1 MVSSTQIPSAPV
13 QVPFATAP
21 EALSSSGPA
30 PKRVSNSRSTAI
42 VDTGCI
48 DLADYHCVFTSI
60 AAANR
65 SGVTYWRTAV
75 RKIAGQA
82 SIIGF
87 AMHGQL
93 ESASLA
99 DFACIEQVNG
109 DSKQTLKS
117 LLQGVSIECECQSQ
131 AVYQTG
137 VQFGGISVTLVAIPL
152 RLDSPLDL
160 NTIVCFALR
169 PMNAREMAL
178 PVERLQSLLLQ
189 AAMHLPVAGP
199 DATPVSSDARTLEL
213 IARTAAYRDTREFA
227 FALVGSLATR
237 YGCGKVAF
245 GLVEERRVRVL
256 AISGMDQFK
265 ATSPGVVDVQQ
276 AMEEAY
282 DSGCV
287 VSGQSLVKNER
298 ARSMP
303 IHQRWA
309 ASTRS
314 AVVSFPIMAGGE
326 TVAVLTLQR
335 DGINPLTDADIS
347 GLQESIE
354 PFGPAIQLSVRGD
367 RGIGQHLKALT
378 RQCVR
383 QMREPQTRI
392 GRIARVVTAAAVMI
406 FFFGWMPYRPAT
418 PCMIVPANL
427 NHSIASFDMKLAET
441 MVRSGDLV
449 QAGQV
454 LAKFDTR
461 ELQLERSRLI
471 ASRNQAEVDV
481 RKALAAGDAASASL
495 SKATSRAFQCQLDT
509 VESKIADCTI
519 TAPAAGMVVEA
530 DLSTKIGQVFAQGEP
545 ILSFSTMDQWEL
557 QLHVPERMARFIQ
570 FDQHGSFAPI
580 ATPGVKHAYRIENV
594 SGAAEVVD
602 GKNVIVAKAA
612 VEGSPS
618 ELRHGM
624 KGVARTHT
632 GWRPVCWVALHGAY
646 EYLCDLL
653 WL

>member
-1 MVSSTQIPSAPV
+1 MISPTQSSTTFSQL
-13 QVPFATAP
+13 PFVITP
-21 EALSSSGPA
+21 QGKPLGGSS
-30 PKRVSNSRSTAI
+30 PKSVTTSRSNANA
-42 VDTGCI
+42 GCI
-48 DLADYHCVFTSI
+48 DLVDYHAEFI
-60 AAANR
+60 AIAQASRNG
-65 SGVTYWRTAV
+65 STYWRSAV
-75 RKIAGQA
+75 RKIAGQK

-87 AMHGQL
+87 SMHGQQL
-93 ESASLA
+93 SDSIA
-99 DFACIEQVNG
+99 DFACIEHVQG
-109 DSKQTLKS
+109 DTKQNLKA
-117 LLQGVSIECECQSQ
+117 LLHQASVECECHRQ
-131 AVYQTG
+131 AVFQTG
-137 VQFGGISVTLVAIPL
+137 VQLDGISVTLIAIPL
-152 RLDSPLDL
+152 RLDAPVDL
-160 NTIVCFALR
+160 KATVCFALR
-169 PMNAREMAL
+169 AMDESELAL
-178 PVERLQSLLLQ
+178 PAERLQSLLLQ
-189 AAMHLPVAGP
+189 AAMHLP
-199 DATPVSSDARTLEL
+199 DAKSNAPATAPEAKTLEL
-213 IARTAAYRDTREFA
+213 IGRTAAYRDTREFA
-227 FALVGSLATR
+227 YALVASLAGR
-237 YGCGKVAF
+237 YGCGKVAM
-245 GLVEERRVRVL
+245 GLVEDQRVRVL

-287 VSGQSLVKNER
+287 VSGQSMTKNQR

-314 AVVSFPIMAGGE
+314 AVVSLPIMAGGE
-326 TVAVLTLQR
+326 TVAVMTLQR
-335 DGINPLTDADIS
+335 DATNPLTDADIS
-347 GLQESIE
+347 GLQGVIE

-367 RGIGQHLKALT
+367 RGIGQHLKAWT
-378 RQCVR
+378 GHCVR
-383 QMREPQTRI
+383 QVREPKTRI
-392 GRIARVVTAAAVMI
+392 GQIVRVMTAAAVMI

-427 NHSIASFDMKLAET
+427 NHSIARFDMKLSET

-449 QAGQV
+449 QPGQI

-461 ELQLERSRLI
+461 ELQLERSRLL

-519 TAPAAGMVVEA
+519 TAPAAGMVVAA
-530 DLSTKIGQVFAQGEP
+530 DLSTKIGQVFAQGEA
-545 ILSFSTMDQWEL
+545 ILSFSPMDQWEL
-557 QLHVPERMARFIQ
+557 QLQVPERIARFIQ
-570 FDQHGSFAPI
+570 FDQQGSFAPI
-580 ATPGVKHAYRIENV
+580 ATPGVKHAYRVEHV

-602 GKNVIVAKAA
+602 GKNVIIAKAA
-612 VEGSPS
+612 VDGSPS

-624 KGVARTHT
+624 KGIARTHT

-646 EYLCDLL
+646 EYLCDVL